1 MNIQELTTYEVI
13 DLIKQGRLPL
23 YEVQEYINGKPQH
36 GKEIEDEIIAEYLA
50 AQAVG
55 EDNAYLRQVYEN
67 LLLSQMSGTDE
78 KENTKEQPQEEE
90 TSPTQPQD
98 GTDEVIQPNAT
109 ATPIEPNSG
118 NVGGISMPTELDTT
132 ETKEKPTEQ
141 KQRGR
146 KAKPFIDCFLRDTK
160 QTDYNRVKA
169 LCENKKGKDLA
180 LVILVAVRGGIM
192 LKPTFRTIEKECNNV
207 GSESGFDAYSHKGLN
222 AYTSEEIAGIKRL
235 LDI

>member
-55 EDNAYLRQVYEN
+55 DDNAYLRQVYEN

-98 GTDEVIQPNAT
+98 GTDEVVLPDELNTPRAQKTFANAIKAGYIERT
-109 ATPIEPNSG
+109 ATGYVWTNNKPSQLAYFLY
-118 NVGGISMPTELDTT
+118 VVYCPTQQEAYQ
-132 ETKEKPTEQ
+132 ET
-141 KQRGR
+141 
-146 KAKPFIDCFLRDTK
+146 AF
-160 QTDYNRVKA
+160 
-169 LCENKKGKDLA
+169 NKLFGVTRLLA
-180 LVILVAVRGGIM
+180 NLTQV
-192 LKPTFRTIEKECNNV
+192 
-207 GSESGFDAYSHKGLN
+207 LN
-222 AYTSEEIAGIKRL
+222 AKQPQRWRQ
-235 LDI
+235 DIINLIE